1 MLKVVVP
8 EGYSIDN
15 WLVGLESLGT
25 LDGKTTGIS
34 ASDLGITDGG
44 IYTVTVVIKNNN
56 RTDFYSVEAELTV
69 NK

>member
-8 EGYSIDN
+8 KGYSIDN
-15 WLVGLESLGT
+15 WLVGLRTIGNLNGN
-25 LDGKTTGIS
+25 TTEIS

-44 IYTVTVVIKNNN
+44 IYTVTVVITNNN
-56 RTDFYSVEAELTV
+56 RTDFYSVEAELIV

>member
-15 WLVGLESLGT
+15 WLLGLESLGT
-25 LDGKTTGIS
+25 LDRKTTEIS

-44 IYTVTVVIKNNN
+44 IYTVTVVITNNN
-56 RTDFYSVEAELTV
+56 RTDFYSVEAELIV
-69 NK
+69 NG